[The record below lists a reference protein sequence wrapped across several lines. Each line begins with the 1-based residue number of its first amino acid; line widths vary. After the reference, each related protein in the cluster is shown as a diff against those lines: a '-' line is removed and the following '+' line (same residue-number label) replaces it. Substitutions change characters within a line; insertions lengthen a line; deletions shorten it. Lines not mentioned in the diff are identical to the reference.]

1 MDGDA
6 PPLSKAAAR
15 SRPLSPSATSLMT
28 LQTPGLTRRPGQ
40 RLWLHSSQ
48 AVLDDEHAQHSR
60 RMPCSR
66 AIRRSELSCMSRI
79 VMNATLQSFTFNAMS
94 PPAVCLAQLRGCAFL
109 VLFFVDNVIRHG
121 RRYRQG
127 PCPSSFSSLP
137 VTLVGLSMQ
146 HAALRVCAFVGLSK
160 DS

>member
-48 AVLDDEHAQHSR
+48 AVLDDEHPQHSR

-94 PPAVCLAQLRGCAFL
+94 PPAVCLAQLRGCAFI
-109 VLFFVDNVIRHG
+109 VLFYGQRDSPWATIPAGPMSILFFKLARYVG
-121 RRYRQG
+121 R
-127 PCPSSFSSLP
+127 
-137 VTLVGLSMQ
+137 LV
-146 HAALRVCAFVGLSK
+146 HAACSFARLRVCGLV
-160 DS
+160 